1 MRTVLTIIALL
12 LPSGLMAQALQWE
25 QARVA
30 VEAVEGAGPVTAL
43 YRFKNTSDKPV
54 RIRSVPTSCNCMVG
68 TPEKRDYA
76 PGEQGMLPLSY
87 SPKGRWG
94 LHAYRFYVVT
104 DEKGLRPYEL
114 ILEVTETRRDKA
126 AD

>member
-1 MRTVLTIIALL
+1 MRTSLFIIALL
-12 LPSGLMAQALQWE
+12 LPAGVMAQALQWE
-25 QARVA
+25 QTRAS
-30 VEAVEGAGPVTAL
+30 VEAVEDGGPVTAL
-43 YRFKNTSDKPV
+43 YRFKNTSGNPV

-68 TPEKRDYA
+68 KPEKRDYA
-76 PGEQGMLPLSY
+76 PDEQGELTLIY

-94 LHAYRFYVVT
+94 VHAYRFYVVT

-114 ILEVTETRRDKA
+114 IFEVNETRREKA